1 MASEKQSAES
11 NQPPEAGSGVAAED
25 RIAQAAE
32 YNANQL
38 LQISQKLDAVNANLE
53 RVVKGIEDLAGL
65 MSSLGDKR

>member
-38 LQISQKLDAVNANLE
+38 LQISQNST
-53 RVVKGIEDLAGL
+53 R
-65 MSSLGDKR
+65 

>member
-1 MASEKQSAES
+1 MASEKQSAEG

-65 MSSLGDKR
+65 MSSLGDRR

>member
-1 MASEKQSAES
+1 MASEQL
-11 NQPPEAGSGVAAED
+11 PEAGDDTAAED

-38 LQISQKLDAVNANLE
+38 LQISQKLDAVNGNLV
-53 RVVKGIEDLAGL
+53 RVIKGIEDLASL